1 MELHRKILIDGGGV
15 NAIDIERKPLP
26 TLVYL
31 EETSTPPY
39 FQSRSHDV
47 SHMFYYVQAN

>member
-26 TLVYL
+26 TL
-31 EETSTPPY
+31 
-39 FQSRSHDV
+39 
-47 SHMFYYVQAN
+47 